1 MADLISPGDVENY
14 DDIILEFSGFCPVA
28 LVRYFHFNIIF
39 SWLIRLTRYFT
50 KYGKLWLTSISYT
63 FSGQG
68 FVLPGNNKLGY
79 LFYKER
85 YYSISTV
92 DRAEQFGRNPDLFI
106 VAIKKLIKDSPC
118 LLKLLNVTDEE
129 AEEEESPSKNRFIR
143 IIFY

>member
-1 MADLISPGDVENY
+1 MTY
-14 DDIILEFSGFCPVA
+14 D
-28 LVRYFHFNIIF
+28 YFI
-39 SWLIRLTRYFT
+39 
-50 KYGKLWLTSISYT
+50 

-79 LFYKER
+79 LFYKDR

-129 AEEEESPSKNRFIR
+129 AEEEESPSK
-143 IIFY
+143 IISFTCATKRLILENLIDNTVNYYSQEQPIEAVKLRSTKSAESLTQIIHGMNGT

>member
-1 MADLISPGDVENY
+1 MKSLMLLKKKYPRNTFTLKY
-14 DDIILEFSGFCPVA
+14 DFC
-28 LVRYFHFNIIF
+28 I
-39 SWLIRLTRYFT
+39 
-50 KYGKLWLTSISYT
+50 

-68 FVLPGNNKLGY
+68 FVLQGNNQLGY

-129 AEEEESPSKNRFIR
+129 AEEEESPSKFE
-143 IIFY
+143 FH

>member
-1 MADLISPGDVENY
+1 MIN
-14 DDIILEFSGFCPVA
+14 
-28 LVRYFHFNIIF
+28 
-39 SWLIRLTRYFT
+39 YFT
-50 KYGKLWLTSISYT
+50 DYGNLWFTFNSYT

-85 YYSISTV
+85 YYAISTV
-92 DRAEQFGRNPDLFI
+92 DRAEQFGRNPDMFI

-129 AEEEESPSKNRFIR
+129 AEEEESPSKNRFI
-143 IIFY
+143 

>member
-1 MADLISPGDVENY
+1 MINQ
-14 DDIILEFSGFCPVA
+14 
-28 LVRYFHFNIIF
+28 
-39 SWLIRLTRYFT
+39 TRYFT
-50 KYGKLWLTSISYT
+50 KYGKLWLINISYT